1 MKKYLKMTGLTATAA
16 LMLIATAC
24 GSGNTA
30 KSGDTQPSA
39 STKTADTKGPTE
51 ITIIAPT
58 YNDAPKNDL
67 ESLQQVNQ
75 KLNVKINTTYVPSNN
90 YDDKVNVMLAS
101 NDLPDLTVVWD
112 ITKQN
117 WAQALS
123 QGAFWDL
130 TPYIKNYPNLSKI
143 DPNIY
148 SALSFNGKTLGVP
161 RVRPLDGHESLI
173 VRKDW
178 LDKLGLQ
185 PPKTT
190 EDLYKVMEA
199 FTKNDPD
206 GNGKPDTYGFAS
218 YATPGVQGY
227 LFSMFGSST
236 ATTNA
241 IAQGWAKDGS
251 GKLIPAFS
259 TPQMKTALTY
269 WSKAYKEGLIVPD
282 YPVMKAQQLKDMFIQ
297 GKIGMY
303 IGNIVDIYN
312 SPNVIKELQKVNPKA
327 DAVAYE
333 LPAAPDGKHYYEQS
347 TGSFGQLMISKKVP
361 EDKVKKIL
369 ELMDYGNTLEGW
381 KQIQFGVKDKDYT
394 DTSNPTIVVQTDAGK
409 ANQYPNP
416 GQWIPGYF
424 NKYSRAEN
432 GDMPPEVIKYNHDL
446 VDSINKSSVPDPSFG
461 INVPTNVEKGADYI
475 KKIYDNEINT
485 LVGKNSLEDWDKF
498 VKSMLGDASFQKL
511 EKEVND
517 AYKAKNGGK

>member
-1 MKKYLKMTGLTATAA
+1 MKKHFKMTGLAAAAA
-16 LMLIATAC
+16 LMMFTTAC
-24 GSGNTA
+24 GSNTA
-30 KSGDTQPSA
+30 KPADSDQPAKSEA
-39 STKTADTKGPTE
+39 PKAPTE

-58 YNDAPKNDL
+58 YNDVPKNDL
-67 ESLQQVNQ
+67 ESIQQVNQ
-75 KLNVKINTTYVPSNN
+75 KLNVKINASYVPSNN
-90 YDDKVNVMLAS
+90 YDDKVNVMLSS

-117 WAQALS
+117 WTQALQ

-143 DPNIY
+143 DAGIY
-148 SALSFNGKTLGVP
+148 SALSFNGKTMGVP
-161 RVRPLDGHESLI
+161 RVRPQDGHESLI
-173 VRKDW
+173 IRKDW

-185 PPKTT
+185 VPKTT
-190 EDLYKVMEA
+190 DDMYKVMEA

-206 GNGKPDTYGFAS
+206 GDGKPDTYGFAAYS
-218 YATPGVQGY
+218 TPGPQTY

-236 ATTNA
+236 AGG
-241 IAQGWAKDGS
+241 ISQGWAKDS
-251 GKLIPAFS
+251 SDKLIPAFT

-269 WSKAYKEGLIVPD
+269 WSKAFKEGLIVPD

-312 SPNVIKELQKVNPKA
+312 SPNIIKELQKTNPKA

-333 LPAAPDGKHYYEQS
+333 LPVAPDGKHYYERS
-347 TGSFGQLMISKKVP
+347 SGNFGQLMINKKVP
-361 EDKVKKIL
+361 EDKMKKIL

-381 KQIQFGVKDKDYT
+381 KQINYGVKDKDYT
-394 DTSNPTIVVQTDAGK
+394 DTSIPTIVVQTDSGK

-416 GQWIPGYF
+416 GQWIPSYF
-424 NKYSRAEN
+424 NKYARAEH
-432 GDMPPEVIKYNHDL
+432 GDMSPEIIKYDHDL
-446 VDSINKSSVPDPSFG
+446 VDSINKNSILDPATG
-461 INVPTNVEKGADYI
+461 INTPTNAEKGADFL

-485 LVGKNSLEDWDKF
+485 IVGKNSLDDWDKF
-498 VKSMLGDASFQKL
+498 VKSMLDDASFQKL
-511 EKEVND
+511 AKEVND
-517 AYKAKNGGK
+517 AYKAKTSGK

>member
-75 KLNVKINTTYVPSNN
+75 KLKVKINATYVPSNN

-117 WAQALS
+117 WTQALG

-143 DPNIY
+143 DPGIY
-148 SALSFNGKTLGVP
+148 SSLSFNGKTMGVP
-161 RVRPLDGHESLI
+161 RVRPQDGHESLI
-173 VRKDW
+173 IRKDW

-190 EDLYKVMEA
+190 DEFYKVMEA

-206 GNGKPDTYGFAS
+206 GNGKPDTYGFAA
-218 YATPGVQGY
+218 YATPSPQTY
-227 LFSMFGSST
+227 LFSMFGSSSSGSLL
-236 ATTNA
+236 
-241 IAQGWAKDGS
+241 QGWMKDSS
-251 GKLIPAFS
+251 GQLTPAFTS
-259 TPQMKTALTY
+259 PQMKTALTY
-269 WSKAYKEGLIVPD
+269 WSKAFKDGLIVPD

-312 SPNVIKELQKVNPKA
+312 APNVIKELQKVNPKA

-333 LPAAPDGKHYYEQS
+333 LPAAPDGKRYYEKS
-347 TGSFGQLMISKKVP
+347 TGSFGQLMISKKVS
-361 EDKVKKIL
+361 EDKMKKIL
-369 ELMDYGNTLEGW
+369 EVMDYGNSLEGW

-394 DTSNPTIVVQTDAGK
+394 DTSIPTIVVQTDAGK
-409 ANQYPNP
+409 SNQYPNP

-424 NKYSRAEN
+424 NKYSRAEH
-432 GDMPPEVIKYNHDL
+432 GDMSQEVIKYDHDL
-446 VDSINKSSVPDPSFG
+446 VDAISKSSILDPSAG
-461 INVPTNVEKGADYI
+461 INTPTNGEKGADFL
-475 KKIYDNEINT
+475 KKINDYEINT
-485 LVGKNSLEDWDKF
+485 LVNKNSLDDWDKF
-498 VKSMLGDASFQKL
+498 VKSMMDDASFQKL
-511 EKEVND
+511 VKEVND
-517 AYKAKNGGK
+517 AYKAKSGK